1 MTTSD
6 LVEALRPVANAFA
19 ALGVPY
25 YIGGSLASST
35 HGIARSSLDT
45 DVVVVLEP
53 HHVDSLVARLASAYY
68 IPVDRL
74 RAAATDKSSCNLI
87 HLATMFKIDL
97 FVSKG
102 RPFDRRALERAQP
115 QGLGEEPDALRVPMA
130 TAEDTILAKLE
141 WFRRGGEMSERQW
154 WDVIGVLKVNSDVDR
169 SYLREWAASIG
180 VADLLERALTDA
192 AR

>member
-1 MTTSD
+1 MTASD

-45 DVVVVLEP
+45 DVVVMLES
-53 HHVDSLVARLASAYY
+53 HHVDPLIARLESAYY

-74 RAAATDKSSCNLI
+74 RAAATDKSSCSLI

-102 RPFDRRALERAQP
+102 RPFDRRAFERAQP
-115 QGLGEEPDALRVPMA
+115 QALDEGPDALRVPMA
-130 TAEDTILAKLE
+130 AAEDTVLAKLE
-141 WFRRGGEMSERQW
+141 WFRGEMSERQW
-154 WDVIGVLKVNSDVDR
+154 WDIIGVLKVNSDVDR
-169 SYLREWAASIG
+169 NYLPEWAGSLG
-180 VADLLERALTDA
+180 VTDLLERALTDA